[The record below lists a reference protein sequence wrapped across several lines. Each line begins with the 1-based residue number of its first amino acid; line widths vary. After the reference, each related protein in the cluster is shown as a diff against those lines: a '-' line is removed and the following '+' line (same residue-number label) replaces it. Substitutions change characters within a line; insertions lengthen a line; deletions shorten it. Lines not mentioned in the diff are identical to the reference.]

1 MLVREWMVKEVIT
14 VTLDTSVLKASK
26 MLKDH
31 NIRRLPVVNANNM
44 IIGIVSDRDIKDAS
58 PSKATT
64 LDMHELHYLLS
75 ELKIS
80 DVMTEAPVTIKP
92 TDTVETAALL
102 MEEKGFGSLPVVDE
116 ENKIVGII
124 TDNDLFK
131 IYVEVT
137 GSRYGG
143 MQLCLKLE
151 DVPGSTIPLLDML
164 HAHGANLVTL
174 LSAEVPGEKNMR
186 KLYVHL
192 RPMDRSE
199 GNKLIEDIKANFN
212 LRYWVREKV
221 YEAE

>member
-1 MLVREWMVKEVIT
+1 MLIREWMVTDLIT

-26 MLKDH
+26 LLKDH

-58 PSKATT
+58 PSRATT

-75 ELKIS
+75 ELKVA
-80 DVMTEAPVTIKP
+80 DVMNSDPITVRP
-92 TDTVETAALL
+92 TDTIETAALL
-102 MEEKGFGSLPVVDE
+102 MEEKGFGSLPVVEDNNE
-116 ENKIVGII
+116 LVGII

-143 MQLCLKLE
+143 MQLCLE
-151 DVPGSTIPLLDML
+151 IDDVPGATIPLLDLL
-164 HAHGANLVTL
+164 HSHGANLVTL
-174 LSAEVPGEKNMR
+174 LSSEKHDDKNVR

-192 RPMDRSE
+192 RPMDRAE
-199 GNKLIEDIKANFN
+199 GNKLIEAVKENFK
-212 LRYWVREKV
+212 LCYWVREKV
-221 YEAE
+221 YDVE